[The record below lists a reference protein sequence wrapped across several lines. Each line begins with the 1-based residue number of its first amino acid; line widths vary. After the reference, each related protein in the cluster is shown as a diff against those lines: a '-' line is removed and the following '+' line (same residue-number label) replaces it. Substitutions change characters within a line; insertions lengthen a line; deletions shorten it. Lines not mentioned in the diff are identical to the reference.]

1 MALAGIHISFWLA
14 PRVVGCQS
22 KTIHGDKGS
31 VIQVKQLISD
41 QLTPFY

>member
-1 MALAGIHISFWLA
+1 MAVAGIHISFWLA

-22 KTIHGDKGS
+22 KAIRSEKGS